1 MKLDSKGIQ
10 LIKDFEGCKLTAY
23 RDVGGTLTI
32 GIGHTGKDVKEG
44 MVISNEKAIELFKKD
59 IAKFEKHVDTY
70 NKIYNFNQNQFNA
83 LVSFAYNIGNI
94 DQLTK
99 NGKRTIAEISKK
111 ILSYTYCNGKYS
123 SGLYNRRRKEQQLFN
138 QPVYSKNDTI
148 LTCKAKSGLY
158 IRATNSMNGKVIG
171 GIPYGEK
178 VIKLGECSNG
188 WYMVSY
194 RGVNG
199 YSYGGW
205 LE

>member
-32 GIGHTGKDVKEG
+32 GVGHTGKDVKVG
-44 MVISNEKAIELFKKD
+44 MTITNEKALELFKKD
-59 IAKFEKHVDTY
+59 VAKFEKHVDGY

-99 NGKRTIAEISKK
+99 NGKRTIEEISKK

-138 QPVYSKNDTI
+138 RPVYAKDDI
-148 LTCKAKSGLY
+148 VLTCKAKSGLY

-171 GIPYGEK
+171 AIPYGDK
-178 VIKLGECSNG
+178 VVKLNECING

-199 YSYGGW
+199 YSFGGW